1 MSSNVAKETLLE
13 TFRNLLTCDADVKR
27 DFIIESEDRDGEMAT
42 LHVHSSI
49 LTMRF
54 DSSLNNKY
62 HCLSFAQK
70 ILGHKCSAQ

>member
-13 TFRNLLTCDADVKR
+13 TFRNLLTCDADIKR

-54 DSSLNNKY
+54 DSSLNNIIVYRFPK
-62 HCLSFAQK
+62 K